1 MTNLQA
7 LKAEIEPYSASDE
20 ASVKRLIDAGL
31 SADAEYSADNKLT
44 LAKCAIA
51 MLVSFLPLTNES
63 LGPTS
68 QSYDRKGLEE
78 RIGAICMENGLE
90 DVYTEQPTVLVYHGL
105 Y

>member
-20 ASVKRLIDAGL
+20 ASTKRLIDAGL
-31 SADAEYSADNKLT
+31 SAEAEYSAANKLT

-51 MLVSFLPLTNES
+51 MLVSFLSLTNET
-63 LGPTS
+63 LGPTA
-68 QSYDRKGLEE
+68 QSFDRKGLEE
-78 RIGAICMENGLE
+78 RISAICMENGLE
-90 DVYTEQPTVLVYHGL
+90 DVYTAQPTVVVYHNL

>member
-31 SADAEYSADNKLT
+31 SADAEYSAANKIT

-51 MLVSFLPLTNES
+51 MLVSFLSLTKES

-78 RIGAICMENGLE
+78 RISAICSENGLE
-90 DVYTEQPTVLVYHGL
+90 DVYTSQPTVLVYPGL
-105 Y
+105 F